1 VVQDVNEAGNRRS
14 SWFGRIV
21 KELDGRA
28 ILASGTKSSASRDQ
42 RSAADTLGPAGRRTT
57 GRLLT
62 SVTPSIVICVAA
74 FVCLLWMIRRDRV
87 SLGLPIAYL
96 YSLLLIHVP
105 GAFAHIVGRNFL
117 FHSDV
122 VEIGMRF
129 TALGSVCFVAGVWL
143 GRPSTLKMPIPRRA
157 DRNHFW
163 WFCLIGGWSLVYG
176 LSPLY
181 QIPSISAAVQEG
193 GGIWMLGVL
202 LGLRAA
208 CQRRDLKRIAMWSGA
223 LMVYPVLMLLLGGF
237 LSYGSAA
244 IIIVCAALTISTRSY
259 WLVVV
264 GITVFVFLS
273 LSVFVNYYAHRN
285 DIREKVWGGAPLE
298 ARIDSVTD
306 TIRGFGWFD
315 PSNRKHLTALDERL
329 NQNYFVGLAA
339 RRIQVGLEGYLNGDS
354 VWQGLLSLVPRIL
367 WPDKPV
373 FAGSPQIVS
382 KMTGLHFSPTTSI
395 GVGNV
400 MEFQINFGIPG
411 VVIGFFAL
419 GWLIGML
426 DFKAA
431 VAEARGDLGGMILFF
446 LVGVALID
454 PQGSLV
460 EMFGG
465 SAAALVAAYGWK
477 WAWKQWV
484 ANRNSTE
491 NRYSSPNVSQLK
503 Y

>member
-1 VVQDVNEAGNRRS
+1 MSFNSMA
-14 SWFGRIV
+14 FLI
-21 KELDGRA
+21 
-28 ILASGTKSSASRDQ
+28 
-42 RSAADTLGPAGRRTT
+42 
-57 GRLLT
+57 
-62 SVTPSIVICVAA
+62 
-74 FVCLLWMIRRDRV
+74 FVCFASFLWLLWLLRRNRV

-96 YSLLLIHVP
+96 YSLLLIHAP
-105 GAFAHIVGRNFL
+105 GAYAHIVGRDFL
-117 FHSDV
+117 HYSDLI
-122 VEIGMRF
+122 EIGMRF
-129 TALGSVCFVAGVWL
+129 AALGSMCFVAGVWWA
-143 GRPSTLKMPIPRRA
+143 RRHSSCAIIPVRRET
-157 DRNHFW
+157 DLNQFC
-163 WFCLIGGWSLVYG
+163 WFCLIGGWALIYG

-181 QIPSISAAVQEG
+181 QIPSISAAVEKG
-193 GGIWMLGVL
+193 GGIWMLGVM

-208 CQRRDLKRIAMWSGA
+208 CQRRDLKRIVMWSGA

-259 WLVVV
+259 RLVVV
-264 GITVFVFLS
+264 GITAFVFLS
-273 LSVFVNYYAHRN
+273 MSVFVNYYAHRN

-298 ARIDSVTD
+298 ARMDSVTD
-306 TIRGFGWFD
+306 TIRGFEWFD

-339 RRIQVGLEGYLNGDS
+339 RRIQVGLADYLNGDS

-373 FAGSPQIVS
+373 FGGSPQIVS

-419 GWLIGML
+419 GWLIGTL
-426 DFKAA
+426 DLKAA
-431 VAEARGDLGGMILFF
+431 VAEARGDMGGTLLFF
-446 LVGVALID
+446 LPCVALIQ
-454 PQGSLV
+454 PNGSIV
-460 EMFGG
+460 ELTGG
-465 SAAALVAAYGWK
+465 AAAALVAAYGWK

-484 ANRNSTE
+484 ANRNNSRRT
-491 NRYSSPNVSQLK
+491 YSYPHEAVPRAHH
-503 Y
+503 